1 MCNADL
7 LNILK
12 KIYGSIIIPKAVF
25 DEVTA
30 KKDSACLQIKQNLD
44 WITVETITNIEDR
57 KMYKAKLHAGEVDV
71 MILAQADPK
80 ADLVIIDDNAAKKT
94 AKYLGLTVTGTLGV
108 LIKAKQSGIISS
120 VKNAI
125 TKIQSNG
132 FYINEN
138 IIKIAFFDVDGTLL
152 RLGHKELSANT
163 AAALRQLHQ
172 NGIILCMATG
182 RSYTGVP
189 HFDGIDFDVLLTFNG
204 SFVTA
209 GNDII
214 FKNPINEHDKYQI
227 ISNLKQMNRAIAISN
242 EHMIVTNGTDPDLE
256 QYFAFGS
263 EKLKIADNFDEIS
276 RTDIYQIMCS
286 CKKDEHS
293 QILSGAPHSQIT
305 AWWDKAVDIIPLNSG
320 KGNAVAAVLRHYGF
334 SKDEAIAF
342 GDGHNDIEMLEAV
355 GIGVAMGNAK
365 DEVKAKADFVCQS
378 VENDGIYH
386 YCVEN
391 KLIF

>member
-1 MCNADL
+1 M
-7 LNILK
+7 
-12 KIYGSIIIPKAVF
+12 
-25 DEVTA
+25 
-30 KKDSACLQIKQNLD
+30 
-44 WITVETITNIEDR
+44 
-57 KMYKAKLHAGEVDV
+57 
-71 MILAQADPK
+71 
-80 ADLVIIDDNAAKKT
+80 
-94 AKYLGLTVTGTLGV
+94 
-108 LIKAKQSGIISS
+108 
-120 VKNAI
+120 
-125 TKIQSNG
+125 
-132 FYINEN
+132 
-138 IIKIAFFDVDGTLL
+138 IKIAFFDVDGTLL

-163 AAALRQLHQ
+163 AAALRQL
-172 NGIILCMATG
+172 ILCMATG

-286 CKKDEHS
+286 CQKDEHS